1 MVDRRGQ
8 GGWNLSPRDF
18 TADRSYLAL
27 IGPVPSHQH
36 LFVRHL
42 GLVLAEALE
51 VEILGF

>member
-1 MVDRRGQ
+1 MESKSTTQ
-8 GGWNLSPRDF
+8 DF
-18 TADRSYLAL
+18 TADQSYLAL
-27 IGPVPSHQH
+27 IGSLPSHQH